1 MKCNSDPT
9 LLKLLDQLGMG
20 FDCASISELRA
31 VLAMGVSPSRI
42 VFANPCKSA
51 TSLQFA
57 ANKKVLKTTFDN
69 CDELDKIKRT
79 MPNAEL
85 ILRIH
90 ACDETALINFGEKFG
105 ATQNST
111 LGLLQHASDLG
122 LNVIGVSF
130 HVGE

>member
-1 MKCNSDPT
+1 
-9 LLKLLDQLGMG
+9 MG
-20 FDCASISELRA
+20 FDCASISELRT
-31 VLAMGVSPSRI
+31 VLGMGVSPSRI

-51 TSLQFA
+51 ISLQFA
-57 ANKKVLKTTFDN
+57 SNMGVLKTTFDN
-69 CDELDKIKRT
+69 SDELDKIKQT

-90 ACDETALINFGEKFG
+90 ACDETALVNFGEKFG
-105 ATQNST
+105 ATQNLT
-111 LGLLQHASDLG
+111 LGLLRNASDLG